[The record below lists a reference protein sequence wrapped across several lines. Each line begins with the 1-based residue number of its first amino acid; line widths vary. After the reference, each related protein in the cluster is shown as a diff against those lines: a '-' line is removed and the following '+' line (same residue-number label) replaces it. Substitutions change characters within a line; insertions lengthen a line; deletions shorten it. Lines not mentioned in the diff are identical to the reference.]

1 MQKNNLINISGQV
14 INIQTKNYKLNKEIF
29 YMFYI
34 KTKRLSE
41 TYDTL
46 PVIIP
51 KKICDFNLLQENQFI
66 NIKGEIRTYN
76 NSELNFKLNNT
87 KLILV
92 IYAQNIFFFFLNNHN
107 QVFLTGHLCKNPT
120 YRKTPFGREISDILL
135 KIKRSDNKL
144 DYIPCISWGKNARRA
159 LKFNLSDK
167 IKIHGRIQSREYQKK
182 IITGETLNKTTYEVS
197 VFKINSD

>member
-66 NIKGEIRTYN
+66 NIKGEIRT
-76 NSELNFKLNNT
+76 
-87 KLILV
+87 
-92 IYAQNIFFFFLNNHN
+92 
-107 QVFLTGHLCKNPT
+107 
-120 YRKTPFGREISDILL
+120 
-135 KIKRSDNKL
+135 
-144 DYIPCISWGKNARRA
+144 
-159 LKFNLSDK
+159 
-167 IKIHGRIQSREYQKK
+167 
-182 IITGETLNKTTYEVS
+182 
-197 VFKINSD
+197 

>member
-92 IYAQNIFFFFLNNHN
+92 IYAQNISKYQKNNLN

-135 KIKRSDNKL
+135 KIKRPDNKF

-197 VFKINSD
+197 VFKINSN

>member
-14 INIQTKNYKLNKEIF
+14 INIQTKSYRLNKEIF

-41 TYDTL
+41 TYDIL
-46 PVIIP
+46 PVIIS
-51 KKICDFNLLQENQFI
+51 KKIFDSFLLQENQFI

-76 NSELNFKLNNT
+76 NSELNFKSNQT

-92 IYAQNIFFFFLNNHN
+92 IYAQNISKYQQNNLN
-107 QVFLTGHLCKNPT
+107 QVFLSGHLCKNPT

-135 KIKRSDNKL
+135 KIKRLDNKF
-144 DYIPCISWGKNARRA
+144 DYIPCISWGINARRA
-159 LKFNLSDK
+159 LKFNFSDK

-182 IITGETLNKTTYEVS
+182 LITGEILNKTTYEIS
-197 VFKINSD
+197 VFKINLN

>member
-1 MQKNNLINISGQV
+1 MQKSNLINISGQV
-14 INIQTKNYKLNKEIF
+14 INIQTKSYRLNKEIF

-41 TYDTL
+41 TYDIL
-46 PVIIP
+46 PVIIS
-51 KKICDFNLLQENQFI
+51 KKIFDSFLLQENKFI

-76 NSELNFKLNNT
+76 NSELNFKSNQT

-92 IYAQNIFFFFLNNHN
+92 IYAQNISKYQQNNLN
-107 QVFLTGHLCKNPT
+107 QVFLTGHLRKNPT

-135 KIKRSDNKL
+135 KIKRLDNKF
-144 DYIPCISWGKNARRA
+144 DYIPCISWGRNARRA

>member
-92 IYAQNIFFFFLNNHN
+92 IYAQNIFQYQQNNLN

-135 KIKRSDNKL
+135 KIKRPDNKF